1 MTQEEVRKVIQ
12 SEKFAV
18 EVIDAAIYHS
28 GEGSSQFEFE
38 FHIDKVD
45 EYLYCN
51 VIIDELH
58 EVVEEGDYFNPPYS
72 DIESM
77 VLLIED
83 AYIQFEASELK
94 YNKTEKITL

>member
-1 MTQEEVRKVIQ
+1 MTQEEIRKVIK

-18 EVIDAAIYHS
+18 EVIDAAVEYNS
-28 GEGSSQFEFE
+28 EGVSQFEFE
-38 FHIDKVD
+38 FFIDKVD
-45 EYLYCN
+45 SYLICN

-83 AYIQFEASELK
+83 SYIQFEASELV